1 MNHLGIDEDEELQK
15 AIMESMGKKPPSNS
29 SLPKEFEVED
39 VMSQSFYHD
48 VDFEKQKARME

>member
-1 MNHLGIDEDEELQK
+1 
-15 AIMESMGKKPPSNS
+15 MESMGKKPPSNS

-48 VDFEKQKARME
+48 VDCEKQKARME